1 MIADFTSS
9 TFTQPMNFE
18 QLKIDL
24 QRISGKCEMQSGE
37 TLVQVLERIDS
48 NAESDSIPPQ
58 LKHYLVQ
65 RSYVKALDCIDD
77 PAAPHQV

>member
-1 MIADFTSS
+1 MD
-9 TFTQPMNFE
+9 FE

-37 TLVQVLERIDS
+37 TMVQVLERLDS
-48 NAESDSIPPQ
+48 SAQSDSTPPQ

-65 RSYVKALDCIDD
+65 RSYVKALDYIDE
-77 PAAPHQV
+77 PSAPYQV

>member
-1 MIADFTSS
+1 MD
-9 TFTQPMNFE
+9 FE

-24 QRISGKCEMQSGE
+24 KRIIGKCEMLSGE
-37 TLVQVLERIDS
+37 TMVQVLERLDNS
-48 NAESDSIPPQ
+48 AQSDSTPPQ

-77 PAAPHQV
+77 PSTPHQV

>member
-1 MIADFTSS
+1 MD
-9 TFTQPMNFE
+9 FE

-37 TLVQVLERIDS
+37 TMVQVLERLDS
-48 NAESDSIPPQ
+48 SAQSDSTPPQ

-77 PAAPHQV
+77 PSAPHQV

>member
-1 MIADFTSS
+1 MDYK
-9 TFTQPMNFE
+9 

-37 TLVQVLERIDS
+37 TLVQVLERLDS
-48 NAESDSIPPQ
+48 KAQSDNTPPQ

-77 PAAPHQV
+77 PSAPH